1 MGPSQFLIQ
10 QTTSFSKRTQK
21 RRISLGNWRKR
32 EEALKG
38 NKSFED
44 VHRKLFQGYLLD
56 CTIISMGSIKA
67 LKNMRNIKPCQRVM
81 KINSKELFCS
91 GLPGQLH
98 NLPHLLHG
106 KVLLHLNAG
115 EPRQFPP
122 RLDLPKRKNIS
133 LCSAQVYQLLLTF
146 LFQFISSLSQKHQH
160 PILLWVFLPVHFPWC
175 CFPPLIRWHLI
186 RSVSLPSPLKTPFLI
201 GSNTHCPP
209 SCQLPLYRARSSA
222 QPQQHRR
229 FPLAAKQAQRA
240 SSPKWKD
247 TGERTICWI
256 SHRLSKVF
264 KKKKKKSVNQFNTK
278 LYIEL
283 LVTSLLFWT

>member
-1 MGPSQFLIQ
+1 MHLEKLKVKTKQEKKQHLSSE
-10 QTTSFSKRTQK
+10 TTSRAEVLPANQPICFGWQQRALPNSSYSKQLPSASAL
-21 RRISLGNWRKR
+21 RRGESLQETEEKR
-32 EEALKG
+32 EQALKG
-38 NKSFED
+38 KKSFED

-122 RLDLPKRKNIS
+122 RLDLPKRKSIS
-133 LCSAQVYQLLLTF
+133 LCSAQVYQLLLAF

-160 PILLWVFLPVHFPWC
+160 LILL
-175 CFPPLIRWHLI
+175 
-186 RSVSLPSPLKTPFLI
+186 
-201 GSNTHCPP
+201 
-209 SCQLPLYRARSSA
+209 
-222 QPQQHRR
+222 
-229 FPLAAKQAQRA
+229 
-240 SSPKWKD
+240 
-247 TGERTICWI
+247 
-256 SHRLSKVF
+256 
-264 KKKKKKSVNQFNTK
+264 
-278 LYIEL
+278 
-283 LVTSLLFWT
+283 